1 MTAPTFT
8 LEMASVLIVTALTVV
23 FFVTEW
29 LRVDVVAIVV
39 MVILPI
45 MGHVSGPEAFS
56 GLSSTAVLSIIAV
69 IIMGRGLDHSGV
81 VNRLVNPLM
90 RLAGSSRTRC
100 IALLSGTIAIISSF
114 MQNVGAAA
122 LFLPAIKRLSVAAN
136 IPLGQLLMPIGFA
149 AILGGTV
156 TLVGSSPLIM
166 LNDLLTP
173 FQLAPFNLFD
183 VTPIGLLLVGTGI
196 AYFLV
201 LGRKV
206 LPGTR
211 DAGSERPPSSNP
223 VQFYPE
229 LGNLYELRYPRGS
242 GPALQVVNLCDPLNV
257 HTVAL
262 SPDGGHDKIIPPDR
276 DMAIPSGS
284 VFAVYGTRDHVQSA
298 CGTFGFELQDD
309 LDVFANDLSL
319 EQAGVVE
326 AIISPR
332 STFVGRS
339 LSSIRFRHNY
349 HMAPLAVSRGDHP
362 VYTGLGH
369 LVLEA
374 GDIILMHAAWKR
386 FSAMRPQR
394 DLLFAQP
401 MDREIIQPEK
411 AGLAIAC
418 FAMATILV
426 MFSGLP
432 LAVCLMAGAAGM
444 IVTGVLDIDEAYR
457 GVDWRTVFLLA
468 GLIPLGIAMQKTGAA
483 TYLATKLLAAVGT
496 PSPGLLFFIL
506 GAVSTIV
513 TLVVSNVGATVLLV
527 PLAVDMANSTGA
539 DPRLAAL
546 TVALAASNSFL
557 LPTHQVNALY
567 MGPGGYTSRDFIKA
581 GLPLTI
587 VFLIVLTLCMTILY

>member
-1 MTAPTFT
+1 MTAPSFT
-8 LEMASVLIVTALTVV
+8 LEMASVLLVTALTI
-23 FFVTEW
+23 FFFITEW
-29 LRVDVVAIVV
+29 LRVDVVALVV

-69 IIMGRGLDHSGV
+69 IIMGRGLDHTGV
-81 VNRLVNPLM
+81 VNKLVNPLM
-90 RLAGSSRTRC
+90 HIAGSSRTRS

-122 LFLPAIKRLSVAAN
+122 LFLPAIKRLSTATR

-173 FQLAPFNLFD
+173 FNLKPFNLFD

-196 AYFLV
+196 AYFLIFG
-201 LGRKV
+201 LNL
-206 LPGTR
+206 LPGAQGTNKDR
-211 DAGSERPPSSNP
+211 AISTNP
-223 VQFYPE
+223 MQFYPE
-229 LGNLYELRYPRGS
+229 LGSLHEFHYPHGDGAAHLVS
-242 GPALQVVNLCDPLNV
+242 HLCDAFHM

-262 SPDGGHDKIIPPDR
+262 SPDGGKNTIIPPDR
-276 DMAIPSGS
+276 DMGITPGS
-284 VFAVYGTRDHVQSA
+284 IFAAFATTEQAQRA
-298 CGTFGFELQDD
+298 CEAFGFERRNTLKSFAEELSQD
-309 LDVFANDLSL
+309 
-319 EQAGVVE
+319 QAGVVE

-332 STFVGRS
+332 STFVGQTVS
-339 LSSIRFRHNY
+339 EIRFRHNH
-349 HMAPLAVSRGDHP
+349 HMAPLAISRGDHP
-362 VYTGLGH
+362 LYSGLGNIE
-369 LVLEA
+369 LEA
-374 GDIILMHAAWKR
+374 GDIILMHGAWKR
-386 FSAMRPQR
+386 FSAMRPKR
-394 DLLFAQP
+394 ELLFAQP
-401 MDREIIQPEK
+401 LDRELIQPEK

-418 FAMATILV
+418 FALATALV
-426 MFSGLP
+426 LFSGLP
-432 LAVCLMAGAAGM
+432 LAVCLMVGAVGM
-444 IVTGVLDIDEAYR
+444 IITGVLDIDEAYR

-483 TYLATKLLAAVGT
+483 TYLASRLLSAVGT
-496 PSPGLLFFIL
+496 PSPGVLYFIL
-506 GAVSTIV
+506 GAISTLV

-527 PLAVDMANSTGA
+527 PLAIDMASSTGA

-567 MGPGGYTSRDFIKA
+567 MGPGGYSSRDFIKA
-581 GLPLTI
+581 GLPLTLL
-587 VFLIVLTLCMTILY
+587 FLLVLTTYMTFLY